1 MIKSIS
7 IENFQSHKSTAI
19 EFCNGLNVIAG
30 ASDSGKSSI
39 LRAMA
44 WVIKNRPSGDAIRN
58 WDCKKTDAVTA
69 EMILNDNG
77 KEETLSKE
85 RAGSN
90 TRYLSSKF
98 GTLAVVGRDV
108 PAEVTQLL
116 NLSDFNFQTQHDAY
130 FLLNDSPG
138 SVAKTLN
145 DLVGLSI
152 IDTIFKNINS
162 KSLFLKR
169 QSEENQT
176 SIDKLQSEINQLQY
190 LDTAEKELIEAE
202 NLSELLEQKTDQ
214 LNRLSILIASILNT
228 KQDLEKANQ
237 ILPAEKELAVIKEQN
252 ENLNQTAAKYFRMS
266 NIIASINEF
275 QSKLNEKSEWLAVEE
290 PYLGLRS
297 QFDKQKNLQT
307 KQSLLANLI
316 ASINASRSK
325 LQEESEWL
333 AVEEPYLELRSQ
345 FDKQKNLQTK
355 QSLLATIIESYSANK
370 ISEQNAI
377 KKMDALKLELRSKIE
392 SNKICPT
399 CFRSLDK
406 KTIERM
412 IQ

>member
-7 IENFQSHKSTAI
+7 IANFQSHKSTTMD
-19 EFCNGLNVIAG
+19 FCPGLNVIAG

-44 WVIKNRPSGDAIRN
+44 WIIKNRPSGDAIRN
-58 WDCKKTDAVTA
+58 WDCKKTDPVTV
-69 EMILNDNG
+69 EIILDDNG

-85 RAGSN
+85 RIGSN

-108 PAEVTQLL
+108 PEEVTQLL

-176 SIDKLQSEINQLQY
+176 TIDKLQSEIDQLQY
-190 LDTAEKELIEAE
+190 LDEAERELIGAEKISGLLDKRKGQMEI
-202 NLSELLEQKTDQ
+202 LS
-214 LNRLSILIASILNT
+214 SLIAAIQAT

-237 ILPAEKELAVIKEQN
+237 ILSAEKDLIILKKKN
-252 ENLNQTAAKYFRMS
+252 ENLNQITGYHYRLS
-266 NIIASINEF
+266 NIIVSINES
-275 QSKLNEKSEWLAVEE
+275 QSRLNEKSEWLTIEE
-290 PYLGLRS
+290 PYLGLKSQFDKQKNLQVKQSLLSNIISSVNESKSKIKEESEWLAVEKPFLELKS

-307 KQSLLANLI
+307 RQFLLSKIIDNYF
-316 ASINASRSK
+316 SNKNA
-325 LQEESEWL
+325 
-333 AVEEPYLELRSQ
+333 
-345 FDKQKNLQTK
+345 
-355 QSLLATIIESYSANK
+355 
-370 ISEQNAI
+370 EQDAI
-377 KKMDALKLELRSKIE
+377 KKIGILKSELRIKIE
-392 SNKICPT
+392 SNGICPT
-399 CFRSLDK
+399 CFRPLDK
-406 KTIERM
+406 KTIEGM